1 MFLYSLLNE
10 EARKKKPLIYEEF
23 FFPYLT
29 IIVNKPDG

>member
-23 FFPYLT
+23 FSLPYYHRKQT
-29 IIVNKPDG
+29 

>member
-23 FFPYLT
+23 FFSLPYYHRKQT
-29 IIVNKPDG
+29 